1 MTIIQANNWTNS
13 KDVVTLLCTV
23 SSGLKEKLMIPVQ
36 YRDPETEEILDRKYE
51 AEAPA
56 IGQRVMLDGVWE
68 CEVLYRW
75 RCVPTCCIA
84 YVRPVRKRVLAAAR
98 AAA

>member
-1 MTIIQANNWTNS
+1 M
-13 KDVVTLLCTV
+13 V
-23 SSGLKEKLMIPVQ
+23 PVQ

-51 AEAPA
+51 AEVPA

-75 RCVPTCCIA
+75 RSVPTCCVA
-84 YVRPVRKRVLAAAR
+84 YVRPVRRREPVEVYAAA
-98 AAA
+98 

>member
-1 MTIIQANNWTNS
+1 M
-13 KDVVTLLCTV
+13 V
-23 SSGLKEKLMIPVQ
+23 PVQ
-36 YRDPETEEILDRKYE
+36 YRDAQTDEILDRKFE

-75 RCVPTCCIA
+75 QSVPTCRIV
-84 YVRPVRKRVLAAAR
+84 YVRPARRKERVRVYAAA
-98 AAA
+98 

>member
-1 MTIIQANNWTNS
+1 M
-13 KDVVTLLCTV
+13 V
-23 SSGLKEKLMIPVQ
+23 PVQ

-51 AEAPA
+51 VEVPA

-75 RCVPTCCIA
+75 RSVPTCCVV
-84 YVRPVRKRVLAAAR
+84 YVRPVRRRERIEVYAAA
-98 AAA
+98 